1 MQEIC
6 QWGVMREVKRGDPE
20 PLFVSPIV
28 LVGEAHGRAAQS
40 GTKYHVCVDF
50 SEANGRMHWPAHSV
64 PDS

>member
-1 MQEIC
+1 MQEMY
-6 QWGVMREVKRGDPE
+6 QWDVMRKVKRGDPK

-28 LVGEAHGRAAQS
+28 LVGEAHRKAAQS

-50 SEANGRMHWPAHSV
+50 NEANGRMPTDSI